1 VARPWDRLAAMATY
15 RRAPLSYPPSLAL
28 LENIRSQNRAI
39 LEAVLS
45 SHSSLH
51 AQIAGLGE
59 RLDGQLM
66 VIEGIARQ
74 NSADLRDV
82 RADVSEIARDVAQIR
97 ASRR

>member
-1 VARPWDRLAAMATY
+1 MATH
-15 RRAPLSYPPSLAL
+15 RRVPLRYPPSLAS
-28 LENIRSQNRAI
+28 LEDIRSQSRAI

-51 AQIAGLGE
+51 AQIARLGE
-59 RLDGQLM
+59 RLDVQLM

-74 NSADLRDV
+74 NSADLRDA

-97 ASRR
+97 ASLR